1 MKYLIV
7 LLIFLL
13 DRSLKE
19 LVEKGFLNN
28 FNLGF
33 GFSFHLTHNY
43 GAALGLDIPRKFL
56 IFFSFLALFLL
67 FYFYKKYGWIG
78 IGFILG
84 GLIGNLYDRVFYG
97 YVIDFIHMERFF
109 VFNLADLFI
118 TIGGVFVFIKLIK

>member
-1 MKYLIV
+1 MKYIIV
-7 LLIFLL
+7 FVIFLF
-13 DRSLKE
+13 DRIIKE
-19 LVEKGFLNN
+19 LAERGFLHN

-43 GAALGLDIPRKFL
+43 GAALGLDIPRKVL
-56 IFFSFLALFLL
+56 IIFSFLALFCL
-67 FYFYKKYGWIG
+67 FYFYRKNGWIG

-109 VFNLADLFI
+109 VFNLADFFI
-118 TIGGVFVFIKLIK
+118 TIGGVLVFLKLIK